1 MLISKLIGLLQK
13 INMLL
18 ILDIKI
24 DWSVDEIFCLNLF
37 LFTII
42 MALKIKNKDQDLEV
56 AIDIIMIYSR

>member
-24 DWSVDEIFCLNLF
+24 DWCVDEIFCLSLF